1 MSTLAAERTTN
12 VLLIEDDEIDVMGIK
27 RAFRINKMPEV
38 NHVARNGVEALQLLK
53 GSEEVPPIAASDRLL
68 IISDINMPKMSG
80 IEFLREL
87 REDPELASIPVVLLT
102 TSDEDK
108 DRIDA
113 YELNVAGYILKPL
126 TFSRL
131 TETIAALGKYWQL
144 NEIP

>member
-1 MSTLAAERTTN
+1 MSTLTAECKTTI
-12 VLLIEDDEIDVMGIK
+12 LLVEDDEVDVMGIK
-27 RAFRINKMPEV
+27 RAFRINKMTEV
-38 NHVARNGVEALQLLK
+38 NYVARNGLEALQLLR
-53 GSEEVPPIAASDRLL
+53 GSQELAPVATRDRLL
-68 IISDINMPKMSG
+68 IISDINMPKMSC

-87 REDPELASIPVVLLT
+87 RQDPKLASIPVVLLT

-113 YELNVAGYILKPL
+113 YKLNVAGYILKPL

-131 TETIAALGKYWQL
+131 TETIAALGKYWRL